1 MDKPTSVARIDFMN
15 SLSQLITKSGLP
27 PYVLEP
33 IFEDITNDMKLLVKK
48 QYESDLRAYQ
58 KACNKEKS
66 E

>member
-48 QYESDLRAYQ
+48 QYKSDLQAYQ
-58 KACNKEKS
+58 KACNKERS

>member
-33 IFEDITNDMKLLVKK
+33 IFEDITNDMTLLVKK
-48 QYESDLRAYQ
+48 QYKSDLQAYQ
-58 KACNKEKS
+58 EACNKEKS

>member
-1 MDKPTSVARIDFMN
+1 MNKPTSVARIDFMN

-33 IFEDITNDMKLLVKK
+33 IFEDMTNDMKLLVKQ
-48 QYESDLRAYQ
+48 QYKSDLQAYQ
-58 KACNKEKS
+58 EACNKEKS